1 MAGRGLEHDELDAIA
16 QGRVWTGAD
25 ALEIGLV
32 DVLGGLEDAI
42 SIAAAKAGIEHYRLA
57 EYPAIKS
64 PIEELYDLLTTG
76 VKAHVLEKELG
87 NYYGL
92 WQDIQEMTAMQGIL
106 ARLPFQL
113 NLNE

>member
-42 SIAAAKAGIEHYRLA
+42 SIAAAQAGIEHYRLA